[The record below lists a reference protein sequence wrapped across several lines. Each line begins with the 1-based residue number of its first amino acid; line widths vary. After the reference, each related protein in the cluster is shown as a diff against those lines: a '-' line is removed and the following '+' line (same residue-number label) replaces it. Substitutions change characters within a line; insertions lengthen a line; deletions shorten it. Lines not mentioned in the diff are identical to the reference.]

1 MEMKKIGSWISKR
14 IERKREAKRVLA
26 LENIRVTAAYL
37 EADLSDFSDEWLER
51 TILTRF
57 SSLVDCSNNLDVFMS
72 VYTKM
77 LLVHHAL
84 RRYKTEK
91 SKGKED

>member
-1 MEMKKIGSWISKR
+1 MKKIGSWISKR
-14 IERKREAKRVLA
+14 IEKKREAKRVLA

-57 SSLVDCSNNLDVFMS
+57 SSLEDCSNNLDVFMS
-72 VYTKM
+72 IYTKM
-77 LLVHHAL
+77 CLVHHAL
-84 RRYKTEK
+84 RRYKMEK